1 MSAAHSSQRC
11 FMPRPCPRPR
21 ARAGVALALV
31 LMVLPAC
38 GNLQVQESGGV
49 DPGEQPLPGGL
60 PMTFDRIG
68 DARIALR
75 RVELPKGREVVRF
88 GLTVVDASPLHRLVP
103 AHLGEHRV
111 VVSSLERSSPFAA
124 VGLRPF
130 DVVVALDGQ
139 PVQTIADLVPRL
151 AAKEPGALA
160 TLSVVRPDGSAG
172 DVSAEASEQV
182 LASGGFKVP
191 LLLERQTSGTGGALG
206 VGPFDALFYYRSAL
220 EHWAVPPPAR
230 AEEPAGPTAS
240 PFPPLAPTGPGAGR
254 ARPSRSRFARRF
266 EWGALMNLLLYESE
280 VDLQTGE
287 ERGRFRLFWLLSFG
301 DDLTV
306 REGA

>member
-1 MSAAHSSQRC
+1 MA
-11 FMPRPCPRPR
+11 RPR
-21 ARAGVALALV
+21 AAAALAFAL
-31 LMVLPAC
+31 LVLPAC

-75 RVELPKGREVVRF
+75 RVELPKGREVARF
-88 GLTVVDASPLHRLVP
+88 GLTVVDATPLHRLVP
-103 AHLGEHRV
+103 PHVAEHRV

-124 VGLRPF
+124 AGLRPF

-151 AAKEPGALA
+151 AAKEPGDQARL
-160 TLSVVRPDGSAG
+160 TVVRPDGSQA

-182 LASGGFKVP
+182 LASGGFKLP
-191 LLLERQTSGTGGALG
+191 LLLERQTSGTGSALG
-206 VGPFDALFYYRSAL
+206 VGPLDMLFYYRSAL
-220 EHWAVPPPAR
+220 EHWAIPPPTR
-230 AEEPAGPTAS
+230 PEEAPPTS
-240 PFPPLAPTGPGAGR
+240 PFPPVAAPAASPDAGR
-254 ARPSRSRFARRF
+254 AKASRSRFARRF
-266 EWGALMNLLLYESE
+266 EWGALLNLFLYESE

-287 ERGRFRLFWLLSFG
+287 ERSRFRLFWLLSFG

-306 REGA
+306 REDA